1 MSKAYRLGEIAERF
15 GGELAGDPDIVVA
28 QIASL
33 ERAGPANIT
42 FLSNPQYAPLLKS
55 TRAGAVILPAQG
67 YVEISIPRIRCDDP
81 YLYFAKVSRLFNE
94 IPEVKP
100 GIHPS
105 VIVHRKA
112 IVSPLAQIS
121 AGCVVAAY
129 ARIDEGAVIGPGC
142 VLEERSHIGEHTRL
156 VARVSVYPGSKIG
169 KRCLIHA
176 GVVIGSD
183 GFGFALE
190 RGQWLKI
197 PQIGSCQIGDDV
209 EIGANSTIDR
219 GALDDTVIEDGVKL
233 DNQIQIGHNVHI
245 GAHTAI
251 AGCVGIAGSAKI
263 GVHCTIGGGAV
274 ILGHLSIGDHVHIS
288 AGTLVAKSIKKSGTY
303 TGIFPT
309 DEHRNWLKNAV
320 QLRHL
325 DSLADRI
332 SELEKRRDTS
342 E

>member
-1 MSKAYRLGEIAERF
+1 MGKAYRLGEIAERF
-15 GGELAGDPDIVVA
+15 GGELAGDPDIVVD

-33 ERAGPANIT
+33 ESAGPANIT
-42 FLSNPQYAPLLKS
+42 FLSKPQYAPLLKS

-67 YVEISIPRIRCDDP
+67 YVEISIPRIRCEDP
-81 YLYFAKVSRLFNE
+81 YLYFAKVSSLFNE

-112 IVSPLAQIS
+112 IVSSLAQIS

-156 VARVSVYPGSKIG
+156 VARVSVYQGAKVG

-233 DNQIQIGHNVHI
+233 DNQIQIGHNVYI

-263 GVHCTIGGGAV
+263 GAHCTIGGGAV

-288 AGTLVAKSIKKSGTY
+288 AGTLVAKSIKKPGTY
-303 TGIFPT
+303 TGIFPA

-332 SELEKRRDTS
+332 SELEKKERYK
-342 E
+342 

>member
-15 GGELAGDPDIVVA
+15 GGELAGDPDIVVD

-142 VLEERSHIGEHTRL
+142 VLEERSHIGEHTR
-156 VARVSVYPGSKIG
+156 
-169 KRCLIHA
+169 
-176 GVVIGSD
+176 
-183 GFGFALE
+183 
-190 RGQWLKI
+190 
-197 PQIGSCQIGDDV
+197 
-209 EIGANSTIDR
+209 
-219 GALDDTVIEDGVKL
+219 
-233 DNQIQIGHNVHI
+233 
-245 GAHTAI
+245 
-251 AGCVGIAGSAKI
+251 
-263 GVHCTIGGGAV
+263 
-274 ILGHLSIGDHVHIS
+274 
-288 AGTLVAKSIKKSGTY
+288 
-303 TGIFPT
+303 
-309 DEHRNWLKNAV
+309 
-320 QLRHL
+320 
-325 DSLADRI
+325 
-332 SELEKRRDTS
+332 
-342 E
+342 

>member
-1 MSKAYRLGEIAERF
+1 MGKAYRLGEIAERF
-15 GGELAGDPDIVVA
+15 GGELAGDPDIVVD

-33 ERAGPANIT
+33 ESAGPANIT
-42 FLSNPQYAPLLKS
+42 FLSKPQYAPLLKS

-67 YVEISIPRIRCDDP
+67 YVEISIPRIRCEDP
-81 YLYFAKVSRLFNE
+81 YLYFAKVSSLFNE

-112 IVSPLAQIS
+112 IVSSLAQIS
-121 AGCVVAAY
+121 AGCVVAAF

-263 GVHCTIGGGAV
+263 GAHCTIGGGAV

-288 AGTLVAKSIKKSGTY
+288 AGTLVAKSIKKPGTY

-332 SELEKRRDTS
+332 SELEKKERYK
-342 E
+342 